1 MKRQIIIALLVS
13 AILASCSKNDTP
25 APPASPTSYLVLTVL
40 DVTAGNY
47 KLVKYNTDGTG
58 EAAFIASRLA
68 MGNAYAVPAVS
79 PKGKKVVYTEGA
91 MLKMMDVNT
100 AAVTNIYTHSNTLIG
115 CPAFSADES
124 KIVFSASPA
133 GEDMADLYIVNA
145 SENATPVKITSNG
158 NDYMAFYPR
167 FSPDGSKLTFVNG
180 PEYNGGIYVSDLQG
194 NNRVRISEDH
204 QAGDEDLYPV
214 FTTDGTKV
222 IYSSSKY
229 GQNHETYDLLLSSIT
244 EGAEGTTS
252 RMFDGTTAG
261 LTMSNFPVVSPDG
274 LYIYFI
280 GIDDLTDSQSI
291 YKVSVAGGNPE
302 KLITVFTGAT
312 QMVANLAFVKE

>member
-1 MKRQIIIALLVS
+1 MKRQIIIALLAS
-13 AILASCSKNDTP
+13 AILASCSKDETP
-25 APPASPTSYLVLTVL
+25 APASPTSYLVVTVL
-40 DVTAGNY
+40 DVTAGNF

-58 EAAFIASRLA
+58 EAAFITSRFAL
-68 MGNAYAVPAVS
+68 GNAYAVPSVS
-79 PKGKKVVYTEGA
+79 PKGKKVVYTEGPA
-91 MLKMMDVNT
+91 LKMMDVST

-115 CPAFSADES
+115 CPSFSPDET

-133 GEDMADLYIVNA
+133 GEDMADLYIANA
-145 SENATPVKITSNG
+145 IANTTPVKITSNEH
-158 NDYMAFYPR
+158 DYMAFYPR

-180 PEYNGGIYVSDLQG
+180 HEYNGGIYVSDLQG

-214 FTTDGTKV
+214 FTPDGTKV

-229 GQNHETYDLLLSSIT
+229 GQNHDTYDLLMSSTT
-244 EGAEGTTS
+244 EGAEGTTA
-252 RMFDGTTAG
+252 RMFDVTTMG

-280 GIDDLTDSQSI
+280 GIDDLTDAQSI
-291 YKVSVAGGNPE
+291 YKVSVTGGNPV
-302 KLITVFTGAT
+302 KLNTVFTGTT